1 MEKDAK
7 YFIVG
12 VFVSICMVALIAFL
26 IWVAGA
32 HNQRSYTTYT
42 LYFTDAISGLKLGSA
57 VQYKGVE
64 VGKVSDIR
72 LSPDRED
79 LVKVDI
85 YIDAATPVRGGTKA
99 SLGMQGVTGMVF
111 VLMKTDLNDST
122 PPERIEGE
130 PYPVIQGSGTQLSKI
145 LESIPQIT
153 QQVLEITE
161 KLNRVLDDNSI
172 EALNN
177 TLVNLEKMSK
187 DLNGLLSE
195 ENVQN
200 TSTILANVSES
211 SDNINSLIARFE
223 QTANEIDKTVHT
235 IKDVVQENGNNVTR
249 FTREGLDQILSMSRQ
264 TEKMT
269 ESIRKAADKLEQ
281 DPSQILYQ
289 PSYRGVEIAQ

>member
-12 VFVSICMVALIAFL
+12 VFVSICLVALVGFL

-32 HNQRSYTTYT
+32 HKQRSYTNYT
-42 LYFTDAISGLKLGSA
+42 LYFTDAISGLKVGSA

-64 VGKVSDIR
+64 VGNVTDIR
-72 LSPDRED
+72 LSPERED

-85 YIDAATPVRGGTKA
+85 SIDDQTPIRAGTGA

-111 VLMKTDLNDST
+111 ILLKTDVNDT
-122 PPERIEGE
+122 QPPPRIAGER
-130 PYPVIQGSGTQLSKI
+130 YPVLQGSGTQLSKL
-145 LESIPQIT
+145 LENIPEIT
-153 QQVLEITE
+153 KQVLEISE
-161 KLNRVLDDNSI
+161 KLNRLLDDGNVES
-172 EALNN
+172 LSK
-177 TLVNLEKMSK
+177 TLANLESMSR

-200 TSTILANVSES
+200 TSVTLANVAESSES
-211 SDNINSLIARFE
+211 LNNLIARFE
-223 QTANEIDKTVHT
+223 QTADEIDKTVRT
-235 IKDVVQENGNNVTR
+235 ISDVVATNGDNVTR
-249 FTREGLDQILSMSRQ
+249 FTREGLDQILSMSRETQ
-264 TEKMT
+264 KMT

-289 PSYRGVEIAQ
+289 PSYRGVEIAK

>member
-12 VFVSICMVALIAFL
+12 IFVTISLAALVGFL
-26 IWVAGA
+26 IWVAGV
-32 HNQRSYTTYT
+32 HNQRSYTNYT
-42 LYFTDAISGLKLGSA
+42 LYFTDAISGLKIGSA

-64 VGKVSDIR
+64 VGKVSAIR

-85 YIDAATPVRGGTKA
+85 SVDEQTPVRAGTKA

-111 VLMKTDLNDST
+111 VLMTTDVNDDQ
-122 PPERIEGE
+122 PPPRVEGE
-130 PYPVIQGSGTQLSKI
+130 RYPVIPGSGTQLSKI
-145 LESIPQIT
+145 LDSIPQIT
-153 QQVLEITE
+153 QQVLEITK
-161 KLNRVLDDNSI
+161 KLNSILDEGNVES
-172 EALNN
+172 LSK
-177 TLVNLEKMSK
+177 TLANLERMSR

-200 TSTILANVSES
+200 TSTILNNVSES
-211 SDNINSLIARFE
+211 SENLNTLIARFE
-223 QTANEIDKTVHT
+223 RTADEIDKTVKT
-235 IKDVVQENGNNVTR
+235 IKQVVTDNGNNVTR

-289 PSYRGVEIAQ
+289 PSYRGVEIEQ